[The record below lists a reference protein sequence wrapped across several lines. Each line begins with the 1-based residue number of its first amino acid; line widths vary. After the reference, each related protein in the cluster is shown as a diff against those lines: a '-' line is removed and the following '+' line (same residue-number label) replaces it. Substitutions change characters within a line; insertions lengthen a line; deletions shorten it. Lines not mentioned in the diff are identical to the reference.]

1 MKVVKTRLAE
11 QDVFANLRDWAP
23 EDLLS
28 FLDQVVLLLPE
39 DVRFRLKQ
47 VIDSLSPEGDN
58 MHKVLELVRSQWR
71 GIQSDQWIQ
80 IAVAGS
86 AQTGKNSLINAIASR
101 QDPEADSIFTIV
113 DIQGLDEYLGYKA
126 DRTWLGKFDFA
137 EVILLVLDAQY
148 EVSDSTLS
156 MYQRLSSLDKPVL
169 VILNKMDLVERPW
182 KALRKA
188 GRQLGT
194 TVLSFSSM
202 QPETID
208 KLLKSIVEANPRTF
222 ASFTGNFP
230 EFRRTICNGIIS
242 QAAFAGAVVGAVPI
256 PVSDLL
262 PITAI
267 QTGMLLKIAR
277 AFGYHLNRQRARELI
292 PMLLTGLAVREG
304 SHWLRARYPH
314 YRSLISVS
322 VAGVWTFCLG
332 QAAVQYFEKCST
344 LFNQAESSLLS
355 SVSAGSPIE

>member
-1 MKVVKTRLAE
+1 M
-11 QDVFANLRDWAP
+11 
-23 EDLLS
+23 
-28 FLDQVVLLLPE
+28 PE

-86 AQTGKNSLINAIASR
+86 ARTGKNSLINAIASR

-182 KALRKA
+182 KALREA

-208 KLLKSIVEANPRTF
+208 KLLKSIVDANPRTF
-222 ASFTGNFP
+222 APFTGSFP

-277 AFGYHLNRQRARELI
+277 AFGYHLNRQRARELDN
-292 PMLLTGLAVREG
+292 
-304 SHWLRARYPH
+304 
-314 YRSLISVS
+314 
-322 VAGVWTFCLG
+322 F
-332 QAAVQYFEKCST
+332 
-344 LFNQAESSLLS
+344 
-355 SVSAGSPIE
+355 